1 MQICHRTVSSRHSK
15 DNGQIFTVLLTHWA
29 LFKLSTMVEVH
40 DLLSRLTTFC
50 FIIKERHQLIHY
62 SILWT
67 DNCIRQHNELLA

>member
-1 MQICHRTVSSRHSK
+1 MQIRHRIVSNRHSK
-15 DNGQIFTVLLTHWA
+15 DNGQILTVLLTHWV

-50 FIIKERHQLIHY
+50 FIIKEIHQLIHY

-67 DNCIRQHNELLA
+67 NNCIRQHNELLA